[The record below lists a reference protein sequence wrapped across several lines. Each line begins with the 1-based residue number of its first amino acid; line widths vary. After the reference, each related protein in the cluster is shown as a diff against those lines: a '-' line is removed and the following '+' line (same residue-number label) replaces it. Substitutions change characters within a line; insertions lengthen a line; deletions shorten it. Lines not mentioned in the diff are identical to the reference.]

1 MRIYLYLA
9 LHSDTLCAVI
19 YPFSGLLYRTLEFCT
34 SECRLDNTRR
44 HLHVSRGYTHL
55 VCLALRVRYV
65 CYTLAEGY
73 YIGTKKVEGGKQLDI
88 SICPVNI
95 SMQRHCCRQ
104 EVVISGKKS
113 GGLCPPSKKVGGQP
127 PPCPPFPTPLAGF

>member
-73 YIGTKKVEGGKQLDI
+73 IAGTKKVGG
-88 SICPVNI
+88 
-95 SMQRHCCRQ
+95 
-104 EVVISGKKS
+104 G
-113 GGLCPPSKKVGGQP
+113 GGQTIRYFHLS
-127 PPCPPFPTPLAGF
+127 CKHKYAEALL